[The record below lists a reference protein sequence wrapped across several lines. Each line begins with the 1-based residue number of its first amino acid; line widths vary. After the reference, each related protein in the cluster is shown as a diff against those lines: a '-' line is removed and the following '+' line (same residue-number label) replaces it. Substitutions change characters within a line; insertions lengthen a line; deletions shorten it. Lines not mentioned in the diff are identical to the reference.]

1 MRYRITAV
9 YTPDD
14 VDADRER
21 QETVFEA
28 DTKNKVKAA
37 IAGVSVLQLPYA
49 DQEGEREAV
58 QAIADP
64 DEQFIAFELFTNNGK
79 HHIVIEPFDVSVEQS
94 VTLENL
100 LAWVR
105 SRCDGSDEQVKSEL
119 ACVLGRWSWRTSAWC
134 SKHDLQEA
142 LHECRLDGC
151 KGYLQMT
158 IDELLD
164 EIFAE
169 SEMIEQQ
176 RDEYDE
182 PSRPRPFS
190 MDTMI
195 DADKALWLDE

>member
-1 MRYRITAV
+1 MHYRITAV

-21 QETVFEA
+21 LATLFEA
-28 DTKNKVKAA
+28 DTKNMVKAA
-37 IAGVSVLQLPYA
+37 IAGVSALQLLYA
-49 DQEGEREAV
+49 DQEVESEAV
-58 QAIADP
+58 QAVDDP
-64 DEQFIAFELFTNNGK
+64 TERFIAFELFTNNGK
-79 HHIVIEPFDVSVEQS
+79 HHVEVDAFEVSEEQA
-94 VTLENL
+94 VTRENL

-119 ACVLGRWSWRTSAWC
+119 ACVLGRWSWRTTGWC

-142 LHECRLDGC
+142 LHECRLNGG
-151 KGYLQMT
+151 KGYFQMT
-158 IDELLD
+158 TDELLD
-164 EIFAE
+164 EIFVE

-182 PSRPRPFS
+182 PSRPRPFG

-195 DADKALWLDE
+195 EADKALWLDE